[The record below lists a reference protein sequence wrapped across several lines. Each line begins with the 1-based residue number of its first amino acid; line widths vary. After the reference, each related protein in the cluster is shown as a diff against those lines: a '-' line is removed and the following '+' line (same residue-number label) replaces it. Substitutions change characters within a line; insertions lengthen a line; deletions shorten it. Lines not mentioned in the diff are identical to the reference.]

1 MASLRLNLTL
11 VNVELAFGAL
21 YLLQLSSGD
30 DNVFI
35 QALALAMMGGAAKPA
50 LQQEQAYLAI
60 LAETKIGR
68 MAGMPLFDMKDLP
81 PGFKLPPEVMLFS
94 GQPTKILQV
103 RLWSPGLA
111 PANAT
116 ASVAPPSNLKQGAKL
131 DLDLYRPE
139 AGAQET
145 KTKTKEFDPDS
156 DPNFTIKIYWG
167 SSETVRD
174 GQPKVIKWTDFTPA
188 QREAMRQ
195 SSQEMEKAKSY
206 FYKPDWTTGYW
217 PTAKQ
222 PGQIANDA
230 SLIGNYA
237 LSTNYVGNVAIEAPS
252 NVNFLDPIAISAPNL
267 EKKIDLK
274 KAVNLAWQ
282 EIPNALGLYGSVFAM
297 EGKSTLI
304 IWSSSE
310 VYNEGLMDNMGFMQ
324 MAQVRDY
331 VQKTM
336 FMEGNRTKV
345 SIPAGIFQNADFAML
360 NMSGYGPGAALEK
373 AQPLPRIQTKTSLM
387 IMLGGKKANF

>member
-1 MASLRLNLTL
+1 M
-11 VNVELAFGAL
+11 V
-21 YLLQLSSGD
+21 
-30 DNVFI
+30 I
-35 QALALAMMGGAAKPA
+35 QALALAMLGGASIPA
-50 LQQEQAYLAI
+50 VQQDQAYLAI

-68 MAGMPLFDMKDLP
+68 MAGMPPIDLKDLP
-81 PGFKLPPEVMLFS
+81 PGFKLPPEAMMFA
-94 GQPTKILQV
+94 GQASRVLQV

-111 PANAT
+111 PAGAT
-116 ASVAPPSNLKQGAKL
+116 ASIAPPSSLKQGPKL
-131 DLDLYRPE
+131 DLELYRPE

-167 SSETVRD
+167 SSETVRE

-195 SSQEMEKAKSY
+195 QSQEMDRAKSY

-230 SLIGNYA
+230 SLVGNYS
-237 LSTNYVGNVAIEAPS
+237 LSTSYTGNVSIEAPA
-252 NVNFLDPIAISAPNL
+252 NVNFLDPISVTAPNL

-274 KAVNLAWQ
+274 KSINLAWQ

-310 VYNEGLMDNMGFMQ
+310 IYSEGLMDQLGFLQ

-345 SIPAGIFQNADFAML
+345 SIPEGIFQNADFAML

-387 IMLGGKKANF
+387 LMLGGKKMKF